1 MDYTRGYKAS
11 FYAMLLDPVTWL
23 EIERI
28 ELISG
33 SISRSNG
40 GLEQTASLT
49 VRDFDQEQEHWIRVY
64 MDATQE
70 ADVDHVALFT
80 GLVSA
85 PKENVEGPV
94 ATHELECYSVLE
106 PLDVPLLLGE
116 YIPYG
121 MNAGTAIKR
130 LLKPTPAP
138 VDIAPGAPALEDYIV
153 AEENETNV
161 TMIQKVLDA
170 IGWQMVIEGDGT
182 IEVRPRPETVAAS
195 FSAIGMDVIEK
206 TLSKTRDWFKTPNV
220 FRATSG
226 DMVAI
231 ARDDDPESP
240 LSTVARGREVTSEET
255 DVTLTSDEGL
265 AEYAKR
271 RLKEEQQI
279 VESADYTRRFIPGVM
294 VGDRVDINYDHLQGE
309 YKVIS
314 QNITL
319 TYNAQTEEQVE
330 RISDIT
336 RRGLDIV
343 PIQKWAALIMPNN
356 LYLVMPD
363 GNRLLLPYKTIITN

>member
-85 PKENVEGPV
+85 PKENTEGPV

-170 IGWQMVIEGDGT
+170 IGWQMVIEGNGT

-240 LSTVARGREVTSEET
+240 LSTVVRGREVTSEET

-309 YKVIS
+309 YEVIS
-314 QNITL
+314 QNISL

>member
-106 PLDVPLLLGE
+106 PLDVPLLFGE

-138 VDIAPGAPALEDYIV
+138 VDIAPDAPALEDYIV

-231 ARDDDPESP
+231 ARDDDPESS

-309 YKVIS
+309 YEVIS
-314 QNITL
+314 QNISL

-330 RISDIT
+330 RISDMT

-343 PIQKWAALIMPNN
+343 PVQKWAALIMPNN

>member
-49 VRDFDQEQEHWIRVY
+49 VRDFDQTQEHWIRVY

-85 PKENVEGPV
+85 PKENVEGSV

-161 TMIQKVLDA
+161 TMIQKVLDT

-226 DMVAI
+226 DMVAV

-240 LSTVARGREVTSEET
+240 LSTVSRGREVTSEET

-271 RLKEEQQI
+271 KLKEEQQI

-309 YKVIS
+309 YEVIS
-314 QNITL
+314 QNISL

-330 RISDIT
+330 RISDMT

>member
-153 AEENETNV
+153 AEENETNI

-309 YKVIS
+309 YEVIS
-314 QNITL
+314 QNISL

-330 RISDIT
+330 RISDMT
-336 RRGLDIV
+336 SRGLDIV
-343 PIQKWAALIMPNN
+343 PVQKWAALIMPNN

>member
-309 YKVIS
+309 YEVIS
-314 QNITL
+314 QNISL

-330 RISDIT
+330 RISDMT

-343 PIQKWAALIMPNN
+343 PVQKWAALIMPNN

>member
-138 VDIAPGAPALEDYIV
+138 VDIAPDAPALEDYIV

-309 YKVIS
+309 YEVIS

-330 RISDIT
+330 RISDMT

-343 PIQKWAALIMPNN
+343 PVQKWAALIMPNN

>member
-1 MDYTRGYKAS
+1 
-11 FYAMLLDPVTWL
+11 MLLDPVTWL

-138 VDIAPGAPALEDYIV
+138 VDITPGAPALEDYIV

-309 YKVIS
+309 YEVIS

-343 PIQKWAALIMPNN
+343 PVQKWAALIMPNN